1 MLQRR
6 HCSDG
11 IADVDFGL
19 VLLQLYQ
26 VVRAVR
32 ILEFT
37 MCVYGVMV
45 CAVSKNRG
53 CHGHVRTVLLA
64 IIFDQYQ
71 KNTTMSSATMLHS
84 HKRYLLMP
92 IVRAGV
98 GLNILNPPHPISLQP
113 FDVAIISR
121 FANSGQ
127 FDNTFLSFADARS
140 PVLCGAGA
148 S

>member
-1 MLQRR
+1 MHPPPRPFNPQLFLDFCVIFFTKWPQFFWSHDSPSNMSESRNCV
-6 HCSDG
+6 CS
-11 IADVDFGL
+11 VNL
-19 VLLQLYQ
+19 
-26 VVRAVR
+26 
-32 ILEFT
+32 
-37 MCVYGVMV
+37 
-45 CAVSKNRG
+45 G

-64 IIFDQYQ
+64 ITLDHCQQY
-71 KNTTMSSATMLHS
+71 TTMSSATMLHS